1 MSLQIENLEKNMA
14 KLTIEVPAEE
24 FEAAMQK
31 AYNNQK
37 GKISIPGFRK
47 GKVPYAY
54 LLKAYGP
61 EMFYEEAANIV
72 MPNAYADA
80 TESDECTLDIVS
92 RPEIDVVQM
101 EKGKNFIFTATV
113 AVKPE
118 VTLGEYKGIKV
129 EKATVEVT
137 DEDIDAELKKVQ
149 DQNSRM
155 VTVEDRA
162 VEDGDTVNID
172 YAGSIDGVAFEGG
185 TAVGQPLVI
194 GSHTFIDN
202 FEEQIIGHNIGDEF
216 DVNVTFPAEYHAEEL
231 AGKPAV
237 FHVKVN
243 SITKKELPEINDE
256 FAQDVSEFDSLD
268 AYKEDIKAK
277 LLEKKEAEA
286 KAAKE
291 DKVVETIVAN
301 ATMEIPDAML
311 ATQQAQMAD
320 EFAQRLSYQ
329 GLQIEQYF
337 QFTGL
342 NQETFL
348 EQMKPQ
354 ALKRIQ
360 TRLVL
365 EAVVAAENI
374 EATEAE
380 FDEEIA
386 KMAQMYQMEAD
397 QVKSFIGENE
407 KQQMM
412 KDIAVQKAVTFVTD
426 AAVEE

>member
-61 EMFYEEAANIV
+61 EMFYEEAANII

-80 TESDECTLDIVS
+80 TESEECTLDIVS

-129 EKATVEVT
+129 EKTTVEVT
-137 DEDIDAELKKVQ
+137 EEDIDAELKKVQ

-216 DVNVTFPAEYHAEEL
+216 DVNVTFPTEYHAEEL

-268 AYKEDIKAK
+268 AYKEDMKAK

-320 EFAQRLSYQ
+320 EFVQRLSYQ

>member
-61 EMFYEEAANIV
+61 EMFYEEAANII

-80 TESDECTLDIVS
+80 TESEECTLDIVS

-101 EKGKNFIFTATV
+101 EKGKSFIFTATV

-129 EKATVEVT
+129 EKTTVEVT
-137 DEDIDAELKKVQ
+137 EEDIEAELKKVQ
-149 DQNSRM
+149 EQNSRM

-162 VEDGDTVNID
+162 VEDGDTANID

-256 FAQDVSEFDSLD
+256 FAQDVSEFETLD

-277 LLEKKEAEA
+277 LLEKKEA
-286 KAAKE
+286 
-291 DKVVETIVAN
+291 IFSP
-301 ATMEIPDAML
+301 I
-311 ATQQAQMAD
+311 
-320 EFAQRLSYQ
+320 F
-329 GLQIEQYF
+329 
-337 QFTGL
+337 
-342 NQETFL
+342 
-348 EQMKPQ
+348 
-354 ALKRIQ
+354 
-360 TRLVL
+360 
-365 EAVVAAENI
+365 
-374 EATEAE
+374 
-380 FDEEIA
+380 
-386 KMAQMYQMEAD
+386 
-397 QVKSFIGENE
+397 
-407 KQQMM
+407 
-412 KDIAVQKAVTFVTD
+412 
-426 AAVEE
+426 

>member
-80 TESDECTLDIVS
+80 TDSEECTLDIVS

-155 VTVEDRA
+155 VT

>member
-61 EMFYEEAANIV
+61 EMFYEEAANII

-80 TESDECTLDIVS
+80 TESEECTLDIVS

-129 EKATVEVT
+129 EKTTVEVT

-216 DVNVTFPAEYHAEEL
+216 DVNVTFPTEYHAEEL

-243 SITKKELPEINDE
+243 SITKKELSEINDE

-291 DKVVETIVAN
+291 DKVVETIVEN

>member
-24 FEAAMQK
+24 FETAMKK
-31 AYNNQK
+31 AYDKQK
-37 GKISIPGFRK
+37 GQISIPGFRK

-61 EMFYEEAANIV
+61 EMFYEEAANHVI
-72 MPNAYADA
+72 PEAYAKAIEGDSC
-80 TESDECTLDIVS
+80 ELDIVS
-92 RPEIDVVQM
+92 RPAIDIVQV
-101 EKGKNFIFTATV
+101 EKGQKFIFTATV

-118 VTLGEYKGIKV
+118 ITLGEYKGIKV
-129 EKATVEVT
+129 EKTTVEVT
-137 DEDIDAELKKVQ
+137 DADIEAELKKVQ
-149 DQNSRM
+149 DQNARM
-155 VTVEDRA
+155 ITVEDRA

-172 YAGSIDGVAFEGG
+172 YAGSIDGVAFDGG

-202 FEEQIIGHNIGDEF
+202 FEEQIIGHNIGEEL
-216 DVNVTFPAEYHAEEL
+216 DVNVTFPAEYQAEEL
-231 AGKPAV
+231 AGKAAV

-256 FAQDVSEFDSLD
+256 FAQDVSEFDSLE

-286 KAAKE
+286 KAQKE
-291 DKVVETIVAN
+291 NKVVDAIIEN
-301 ATMEIPDAML
+301 STMEIPDAMVE
-311 ATQQAQMAD
+311 TQQMQMAD

-342 NQETFL
+342 NRETFL

-365 EAVVAAENI
+365 EAIVAAENI
-374 EATEAE
+374 EAT
-380 FDEEIA
+380 DEELDTDIS
-386 KMAQMYQMEAD
+386 KMAEMYQMEVEK
-397 QVKSFIGENE
+397 VKEFIGEGE
-407 KQQMM
+407 KEQMK
-412 KDIAVQKAVTFVTD
+412 KDIAVQKAITFVAD

>member
-61 EMFYEEAANIV
+61 EMFYEEAANII

-80 TESDECTLDIVS
+80 TESEECTLDIVS

-129 EKATVEVT
+129 EKTTVEVT

-216 DVNVTFPAEYHAEEL
+216 DVNVTFPTEYHAEEL

>member
-61 EMFYEEAANIV
+61 EMFYEEAANII

-80 TESDECTLDIVS
+80 TESEECTLDIVS
-92 RPEIDVVQM
+92 RPEIDVIQM

-129 EKATVEVT
+129 EKTTVEVT

-216 DVNVTFPAEYHAEEL
+216 DVNVTFPTEYHAEEL

-268 AYKEDIKAK
+268 AYKEDMKAK

>member
-14 KLTIEVPAEE
+14 KLTIEVPAEQ
-24 FEAAMQK
+24 FESAMQK

-61 EMFYEEAANIV
+61 EMFYEEAANIL
-72 MPNAYADA
+72 MPEEYVKA

-92 RPEIDVVQM
+92 RPEIDVVQI

-129 EKATVEVT
+129 EKAVVEVT
-137 DEDIDAELKKVQ
+137 EEDIEAELKKVQ

-155 VTVEDRA
+155 VTIEDRA

-172 YAGSIDGVAFEGG
+172 YAGSIDGVAFDGG

-216 DVNVTFPAEYHAEEL
+216 DVNVTFPEEYHAADL

-243 SITKKELPEINDE
+243 SISKKELPEINDE
-256 FAQDVSEFDSLD
+256 FAQDVSEFDTLD

-277 LLEKKEAEA
+277 LVEKKEAEA

-291 DKVVETIVAN
+291 DKVVETIVEN

-320 EFAQRLSYQ
+320 EFAQRLRYQ
-329 GLQIEQYF
+329 GLQLDQYF

-342 NQETFL
+342 NRETFL

-365 EAVVAAENI
+365 EAVVKAENI
-374 EATEAE
+374 EATEADL
-380 FDEEIA
+380 DEELT
-386 KMAQMYQMEAD
+386 KMAEMYQMEVD
-397 QVKSFIGENE
+397 QLKGFLGDGEKE
-407 KQQMM
+407 QMM

-426 AAVEE
+426 SAVEE

>member
-14 KLTIEVPAEE
+14 KLTIEVPAEQ
-24 FEAAMQK
+24 FESAMQK

-61 EMFYEEAANIV
+61 EMFYEEAANIL
-72 MPNAYADA
+72 MPEEYVKA

-92 RPEIDVVQM
+92 RPEIDVVQI

-129 EKATVEVT
+129 EKAVVEVT
-137 DEDIDAELKKVQ
+137 EEDIEAELKKVQ

-155 VTVEDRA
+155 VTIEDRA

-172 YAGSIDGVAFEGG
+172 YAGSIDGVAFDGG

-216 DVNVTFPAEYHAEEL
+216 DVNVTFPEEYHAADL

-243 SITKKELPEINDE
+243 SISKKELPEINDE
-256 FAQDVSEFDSLD
+256 FAQDVSEFDTLD

-277 LLEKKEAEA
+277 LVEKKEAEA

-291 DKVVETIVAN
+291 DKVVETIVEN

-329 GLQIEQYF
+329 GLQLDQYF

-342 NQETFL
+342 NRETFL

-365 EAVVAAENI
+365 EAVVKAENI
-374 EATEAE
+374 EATEADL
-380 FDEEIA
+380 DEELT
-386 KMAQMYQMEAD
+386 KMAEMYQMEVD
-397 QVKSFIGENE
+397 QLKGFLGDGEKE
-407 KQQMM
+407 QMM

-426 AAVEE
+426 SAVEE

>member
-61 EMFYEEAANIV
+61 EMFYEEAANII

-80 TESDECTLDIVS
+80 TESEECTLDIVS

-129 EKATVEVT
+129 EKTTVEVT

-202 FEEQIIGHNIGDEF
+202 FEEQIIGHNIGEEF
-216 DVNVTFPAEYHAEEL
+216 DVNVTFPTEYHAEEL

-268 AYKEDIKAK
+268 AYKEDMKAK

>member
-61 EMFYEEAANIV
+61 EMFYEEAANII

-80 TESDECTLDIVS
+80 TESEECTLDIVS

-129 EKATVEVT
+129 EKTTVEVT

-216 DVNVTFPAEYHAEEL
+216 DVNVTFPTEYHAEEL

-291 DKVVETIVAN
+291 DKVVETIVEN

>member
-31 AYNNQK
+31 SYNNQK

-72 MPNAYADA
+72 MPEAYAKA
-80 TESDECTLDIVS
+80 TSSDECTLDIVS

-101 EKGKNFIFTATV
+101 EKGKTFIFTATV
-113 AVKPE
+113 ALKPE

-129 EKATVEVT
+129 EKTTVEVT
-137 DEDIDAELKKVQ
+137 DEDVEAELKKVQ
-149 DQNSRM
+149 EQNSRM

-172 YAGSIDGVAFEGG
+172 YAGSIDGVAFDGG

-202 FEEQIIGHNIGDEF
+202 FEEQIIGHNINDEF
-216 DVNVTFPAEYHAEEL
+216 DVNVTFPEEYHAADL

-243 SITKKELPEINDE
+243 GITKKELPEINDE
-256 FAQDVSEFDSLD
+256 FAQDVSEFDTLD
-268 AYKEDIKAK
+268 AYKADIKAK

-291 DKVVETIVAN
+291 DKVVEAIVEN

-311 ATQQAQMAD
+311 ATQQEQMAD

-329 GLQIEQYF
+329 GLQLDQYF

-342 NQETFL
+342 NRETFL

-374 EATEAE
+374 VATEAE
-380 FDEEIA
+380 LDEEIE
-386 KMAQMYQMEAD
+386 KMAQMYQMEAE
-397 QVKSFIGENE
+397 QLKGFVGESE
-407 KQQMM
+407 KEQMM

>member
-31 AYNNQK
+31 SYNNQK

-61 EMFYEEAANIV
+61 EMFYEEAANMV
-72 MPNAYADA
+72 MPEAYAKA
-80 TESDECTLDIVS
+80 TASDECTLDIVS

-101 EKGKNFIFTATV
+101 EKGKTFIFTATV
-113 AVKPE
+113 ALKPE

-129 EKATVEVT
+129 EKTTVEVT
-137 DEDIDAELKKVQ
+137 DEDVEAEIKKVQ

-172 YAGSIDGVAFEGG
+172 YAGSIDGVAFDGG

-194 GSHTFIDN
+194 GSHTFIDS

-216 DVNVTFPAEYHAEEL
+216 DVNVTFPEEYHAADL

-243 SITKKELPEINDE
+243 GITKKELPEINDE
-256 FAQDVSEFDSLD
+256 FAQDVSEFDTLD

-291 DKVVETIVAN
+291 DKVVEAIVAN

-311 ATQQAQMAD
+311 ATQQEQLAD

-329 GLQIEQYF
+329 GLQIDQYF

-342 NQETFL
+342 NRETFL
-348 EQMKPQ
+348 EEMKPQ

-360 TRLVL
+360 TRLAL

-380 FDEEIA
+380 FDEELG
-386 KMAQMYQMEAD
+386 KMAQMYQMEVD
-397 QVKSFIGENE
+397 QLKGFIGEGE
-407 KQQMM
+407 KEQMM

>member
-14 KLTIEVPAEE
+14 KLTIEVAAEE

-61 EMFYEEAANIV
+61 EMFYEEAANII
-72 MPNAYADA
+72 MPQEYAKAVD
-80 TESDECTLDIVS
+80 SDECTLDIVS
-92 RPEIDVVQM
+92 RPEIDIVQM
-101 EKGKNFIFTATV
+101 EKGKNFIFTAAV

-129 EKATVEVT
+129 EKTTVEVT
-137 DEDIDAELKKVQ
+137 DEDIEAELKRVQ
-149 DQNSRM
+149 EQNSRM

-172 YAGSIDGVAFEGG
+172 YAGTIDGVAFDGG

-194 GSHTFIDN
+194 GSHTFIDT
-202 FEEQIIGHNIGDEF
+202 FEEQVIGHNVGDEF
-216 DVNVTFPAEYHAEEL
+216 DVNVTFPEEYHAADL

-243 SITKKELPEINDE
+243 SISKKELPEINDE
-256 FAQDVSEFDSLD
+256 FAQDVSEFDTLD
-268 AYKEDIKAK
+268 EYKADVKAK
-277 LLEKKEAEA
+277 LTEKKEAEA

-291 DKVVETIVAN
+291 DKVVETIVEN
-301 ATMEIPDAML
+301 ATMEIPDAMV

-329 GLQIEQYF
+329 GLQLEQYF

-342 NQETFL
+342 NHEAFL

-365 EAVVAAENI
+365 EAVVEAEKI

-380 FDEEIA
+380 LDEELS
-386 KMAQMYQMEAD
+386 KMAEMYQMEMD
-397 QVKSFIGENE
+397 QLKAFVGDAE
-407 KQQMM
+407 KEQMM

>member
-80 TESDECTLDIVS
+80 TDSEECTLDIVS

-320 EFAQRLSYQ
+320 EFAQRLNYQ

>member
-31 AYNNQK
+31 SYNNQK

-72 MPNAYADA
+72 MPEAYAKA
-80 TESDECTLDIVS
+80 TSSDECTLDIVS

-101 EKGKNFIFTATV
+101 EKGKTFIFTATV
-113 AVKPE
+113 ALKPE

-129 EKATVEVT
+129 EKTTVEVT
-137 DEDIDAELKKVQ
+137 DEDVEAELKKVQ
-149 DQNSRM
+149 EQNSRM

-172 YAGSIDGVAFEGG
+172 YAGSIDGVAFDGG

-202 FEEQIIGHNIGDEF
+202 FEEQIIGHNINDEF
-216 DVNVTFPAEYHAEEL
+216 DVNVTFPEEYHAADL

-243 SITKKELPEINDE
+243 GITKKELPEINDE
-256 FAQDVSEFDSLD
+256 FAQDVSEFDTLD
-268 AYKEDIKAK
+268 AYKADIKAK

-291 DKVVETIVAN
+291 DKVVEAIVEN

-311 ATQQAQMAD
+311 ATQQEQMAD

-329 GLQIEQYF
+329 GLQLDQYF

-342 NQETFL
+342 NRETFL

-374 EATEAE
+374 VATEAE
-380 FDEEIA
+380 LDEEIE
-386 KMAQMYQMEAD
+386 KMAQMYQMEAEQLKD
-397 QVKSFIGENE
+397 FVGESE
-407 KQQMM
+407 KEQMM

>member
-61 EMFYEEAANIV
+61 EMFYEEAANMI

-80 TESDECTLDIVS
+80 TESEECTLDIVS

-129 EKATVEVT
+129 EKTTVEVT
-137 DEDIDAELKKVQ
+137 EEDIEAELKKVQ

-162 VEDGDTVNID
+162 VEDGDTANID
-172 YAGSIDGVAFEGG
+172 YAGSIDGVAFDGG

-216 DVNVTFPAEYHAEEL
+216 DVNVTFPTEYHAEEL

-256 FAQDVSEFDSLD
+256 FAQDVSEFETLD

-291 DKVVETIVAN
+291 DKVVETIVEN

-342 NQETFL
+342 NRETFL

-374 EATEAE
+374 EVTEAE

-386 KMAQMYQMEAD
+386 KMAQMYQMEAE
-397 QVKSFIGENE
+397 QVKSFIGDNE
-407 KQQMM
+407 KEQMM

>member
-31 AYNNQK
+31 SYNNQK

-72 MPNAYADA
+72 MPEAYAKA
-80 TESDECTLDIVS
+80 TSSDECTLDIVS

-101 EKGKNFIFTATV
+101 EKGKTFIFTATV
-113 AVKPE
+113 ALKPE

-129 EKATVEVT
+129 EKTTVEVT
-137 DEDIDAELKKVQ
+137 DEDVEAELKKVQ
-149 DQNSRM
+149 EQNSRM

-172 YAGSIDGVAFEGG
+172 YAGSIDGVAFDGG

-202 FEEQIIGHNIGDEF
+202 FEEQIIGHNINDEF
-216 DVNVTFPAEYHAEEL
+216 DVNVTFPEEYHAADL

-243 SITKKELPEINDE
+243 GITKKELPEINDE
-256 FAQDVSEFDSLD
+256 LAQDVSEFETLD
-268 AYKEDIKAK
+268 AYKADIKAK

-286 KAAKE
+286 KTAKE
-291 DKVVETIVAN
+291 DKVVETIVEN

-311 ATQQAQMAD
+311 ATQQEQMAD

-329 GLQIEQYF
+329 GLQLDQYF

-342 NQETFL
+342 TRETFL

-365 EAVVAAENI
+365 EAVAAAENI
-374 EATEAE
+374 EATEADLDAE
-380 FDEEIA
+380 FE

-397 QVKSFIGENE
+397 QLKGFIGEGE
-407 KQQMM
+407 KEQMM

-426 AAVEE
+426 AAVEA

>member
-1 MSLQIENLEKNMA
+1 
-14 KLTIEVPAEE
+14 
-24 FEAAMQK
+24 MQ
-31 AYNNQK
+31 
-37 GKISIPGFRK
+37 
-47 GKVPYAY
+47 
-54 LLKAYGP
+54 
-61 EMFYEEAANIV
+61 E
-72 MPNAYADA
+72 
-80 TESDECTLDIVS
+80 
-92 RPEIDVVQM
+92 
-101 EKGKNFIFTATV
+101 
-113 AVKPE
+113 
-118 VTLGEYKGIKV
+118 
-129 EKATVEVT
+129 
-137 DEDIDAELKKVQ
+137 
-149 DQNSRM
+149 QNSRM

-172 YAGSIDGVAFEGG
+172 YAGSIDGVAFDGG

-202 FEEQIIGHNIGDEF
+202 FEEQIIGHNINDEF
-216 DVNVTFPAEYHAEEL
+216 DVNVTFPEEYHAADL

-243 SITKKELPEINDE
+243 GITKKELPEINDE
-256 FAQDVSEFDSLD
+256 FAQDVSEFDTLD
-268 AYKEDIKAK
+268 AYKSDIKAK

-291 DKVVETIVAN
+291 DKVVEAIVEN

-311 ATQQAQMAD
+311 ATQQEQMAD

-329 GLQIEQYF
+329 GLQLDQYF

-342 NQETFL
+342 NRETFL

-374 EATEAE
+374 VATEAE
-380 FDEEIA
+380 LDEEIE
-386 KMAQMYQMEAD
+386 KMAQMYQMEAE
-397 QVKSFIGENE
+397 QLKGFVGESE
-407 KQQMM
+407 KEQMM

>member
-61 EMFYEEAANIV
+61 EMFYEEAANII

-80 TESDECTLDIVS
+80 TESEECTLDIVS

-129 EKATVEVT
+129 EKTTVEVT

-216 DVNVTFPAEYHAEEL
+216 DVNVTFPTEYHAEEL

-291 DKVVETIVAN
+291 DKVVETIVEN

-365 EAVVAAENI
+365 EAVVSAENI

>member
-61 EMFYEEAANIV
+61 EMFYEEAANII

-80 TESDECTLDIVS
+80 TESEECTLDIVS

-129 EKATVEVT
+129 EKTTVEVT
-137 DEDIDAELKKVQ
+137 EEDIDAELKKVQ

-216 DVNVTFPAEYHAEEL
+216 DVNVTFPTEYHAEEL

-268 AYKEDIKAK
+268 AYKEDMKAK

>member
-1 MSLQIENLEKNMA
+1 
-14 KLTIEVPAEE
+14 
-24 FEAAMQK
+24 MQK
-31 AYNNQK
+31 SYNNQK

-72 MPNAYADA
+72 MPEAYAKA
-80 TESDECTLDIVS
+80 TSSDECTLDIVS

-101 EKGKNFIFTATV
+101 EKGKTFIFTATV
-113 AVKPE
+113 ALKPE

-129 EKATVEVT
+129 EKTTVEVT
-137 DEDIDAELKKVQ
+137 DEDVEAELKKVQ
-149 DQNSRM
+149 EQNSRM

-172 YAGSIDGVAFEGG
+172 YAGSIDGVAFDGG

-202 FEEQIIGHNIGDEF
+202 FEEQIIGHNINDEF
-216 DVNVTFPAEYHAEEL
+216 DVNVTFPEEYHAADL

-243 SITKKELPEINDE
+243 GITKKELPEINDE
-256 FAQDVSEFDSLD
+256 FAQDVSEFDTLD
-268 AYKEDIKAK
+268 AYKADIKAK

-291 DKVVETIVAN
+291 DKVVEAIVEN

-311 ATQQAQMAD
+311 ATQQEQMAD

-329 GLQIEQYF
+329 GLQLDQYF

-342 NQETFL
+342 NRETFL

-374 EATEAE
+374 VATEAE
-380 FDEEIA
+380 LDEEIE
-386 KMAQMYQMEAD
+386 KMAQMYQMEAE
-397 QVKSFIGENE
+397 QLKGFVGESE
-407 KQQMM
+407 KEQMM

>member
-80 TESDECTLDIVS
+80 TDSEECTLDIVS

-426 AAVEE
+426 AAEEE

>member
-14 KLTIEVPAEE
+14 KLTIEVPAEQ
-24 FEAAMQK
+24 FESAMQK

-61 EMFYEEAANIV
+61 EMFYEEAANIL
-72 MPNAYADA
+72 MPEEYVKA

-92 RPEIDVVQM
+92 RPEIDVVQI

-129 EKATVEVT
+129 EKAVVEVT
-137 DEDIDAELKKVQ
+137 EEDIEAELKKVQ

-155 VTVEDRA
+155 VTIEDRA

-172 YAGSIDGVAFEGG
+172 YAGSIDGVAFDGG

-202 FEEQIIGHNIGDEF
+202 FEEQIIGHNVGDEF
-216 DVNVTFPAEYHAEEL
+216 DVNVTFPEEYHAADL

-243 SITKKELPEINDE
+243 SISKKELPEINDE
-256 FAQDVSEFDSLD
+256 FAQDVSEFDTLD

-277 LLEKKEAEA
+277 LVEKKEAEA

-291 DKVVETIVAN
+291 DKVVETIVEN

-329 GLQIEQYF
+329 GLQLDQYF

-342 NQETFL
+342 NRETFL

-365 EAVVAAENI
+365 EAVVKAENI
-374 EATEAE
+374 EATEADL
-380 FDEEIA
+380 DEELT
-386 KMAQMYQMEAD
+386 KMAEMYQMEVD
-397 QVKSFIGENE
+397 QLKGFLGDGEKE
-407 KQQMM
+407 QMM

-426 AAVEE
+426 SAVEE

>member
-14 KLTIEVPAEE
+14 KLTIEVPAEQ
-24 FEAAMQK
+24 FESAMQK

-61 EMFYEEAANIV
+61 EMFYEEAANIL
-72 MPNAYADA
+72 MPEEYVKA

-92 RPEIDVVQM
+92 RPEIDVVQI

-129 EKATVEVT
+129 EKAVVEVT
-137 DEDIDAELKKVQ
+137 EEDIEAELKKVQ

-155 VTVEDRA
+155 VTIEDRA

-172 YAGSIDGVAFEGG
+172 YAGSIDGVAFDGG

-216 DVNVTFPAEYHAEEL
+216 DVNVTFPEEYHAADL

-243 SITKKELPEINDE
+243 SISKKELPEINDE
-256 FAQDVSEFDSLD
+256 FAQDVSEFDTLD

-277 LLEKKEAEA
+277 LVEKKEAEA

-291 DKVVETIVAN
+291 DKVVETIVEN

-320 EFAQRLSYQ
+320 EFAQRLNYQ
-329 GLQIEQYF
+329 GLQLDQYF

-342 NQETFL
+342 NRETFL

-365 EAVVAAENI
+365 EAVVKAENI
-374 EATEAE
+374 EATEADL
-380 FDEEIA
+380 DEELT
-386 KMAQMYQMEAD
+386 KMAEMYQMEVD
-397 QVKSFIGENE
+397 QLKGFLGDGEKE
-407 KQQMM
+407 QMM

-426 AAVEE
+426 SAVEE

>member
-14 KLTIEVPAEE
+14 KMTIEVSAEE

-31 AYNNQK
+31 AYQKQK
-37 GKISIPGFRK
+37 GRLSIPGFRK

-61 EMFYEEAANIV
+61 EMFYEEAANMI
-72 MPNAYADA
+72 MPVEYRKAA
-80 TESDECTLDIVS
+80 TSEECTLDIVS

-129 EKATVEVT
+129 EKTVVEVT
-137 DEDIDAELKKVQ
+137 DEDIDAELKREQEK
-149 DQNSRM
+149 NSRM
-155 VTVEDRA
+155 VTVEDRN

-172 YAGSIDGVAFEGG
+172 YKGTIDGVAFDGG

-194 GSHTFIDN
+194 GSHTFIDT
-202 FEEQIIGHNIGDEF
+202 FEEQIIGHSVGEEL
-216 DVNVTFPAEYHAEEL
+216 DVNVTFPAEYHAPDL

-237 FHVKVN
+237 FHVKIN
-243 SITKKELPEINDE
+243 NISRKELPEINDD
-256 FAQDVSEFDSLD
+256 FAAEVSEFDTLD
-268 AYKEDIKAK
+268 EYKADIRTK
-277 LLEKKEAEA
+277 LQERKEAEA
-286 KAAKE
+286 KVAKE
-291 DKVVETIVAN
+291 DKVVETIVEN

-311 ATQQAQMAD
+311 LTQQEEMAE
-320 EFAQRLSYQ
+320 EFAGRLSYQ
-329 GLQIEQYF
+329 GLQLDQYF

-342 NQETFL
+342 TRETFL

-365 EAVVAAENI
+365 EAIVKAENI
-374 EATEAE
+374 EATEEEYNAE
-380 FDEEIA
+380 IE
-386 KMAQMYQMEAD
+386 KMAKMYQMEAD
-397 QVKSFIGENE
+397 KVKDFIGEGE
-407 KQQMM
+407 KAQMM
-412 KDIAVQKAVTFVTD
+412 KDIAVQKAVTFVTEQ
-426 AAVEE
+426 AVEE

>member
-80 TESDECTLDIVS
+80 TDSEECTLDIVS

-397 QVKSFIGENE
+397 QVKSFISENE

>member
-31 AYNNQK
+31 SYNNQK

-72 MPNAYADA
+72 MPEAYAKA
-80 TESDECTLDIVS
+80 TSSDECTLDIVS

-101 EKGKNFIFTATV
+101 EKGKTFIFTVTV
-113 AVKPE
+113 ALKPE

-129 EKATVEVT
+129 EKTTVEVT
-137 DEDIDAELKKVQ
+137 DEDVEAELKKVQ
-149 DQNSRM
+149 EQNSRM

-172 YAGSIDGVAFEGG
+172 YAGSIDGVAFDGG

-202 FEEQIIGHNIGDEF
+202 FEEQIIGHNINDEF
-216 DVNVTFPAEYHAEEL
+216 DVNVTFPEEYHAADL

-243 SITKKELPEINDE
+243 GITKKELPEINDE
-256 FAQDVSEFDSLD
+256 FAQDVSEFDTLD
-268 AYKEDIKAK
+268 AYKSDIKAK

-291 DKVVETIVAN
+291 DKVVEAIVEN

-311 ATQQAQMAD
+311 ATQQEQMAD

-329 GLQIEQYF
+329 GLQLDQYF

-342 NQETFL
+342 NRETFL

-374 EATEAE
+374 VATEAE
-380 FDEEIA
+380 LDEEIE
-386 KMAQMYQMEAD
+386 KMAQMYQMEAE
-397 QVKSFIGENE
+397 QLKGFVGESE
-407 KQQMM
+407 KEQMM

>member
-31 AYNNQK
+31 SYNNQK

-72 MPNAYADA
+72 MPEAYAKA
-80 TESDECTLDIVS
+80 TSSDECTLDIVS

-101 EKGKNFIFTATV
+101 EKGKTFIFTATV
-113 AVKPE
+113 ALKPE
-118 VTLGEYKGIKV
+118 VILGEYKGIKV

-137 DEDIDAELKKVQ
+137 DEDVEAELKKVQ

-172 YAGSIDGVAFEGG
+172 YAGSIDGVAFDGG

-202 FEEQIIGHNIGDEF
+202 FEEQIVGHNIGDEF
-216 DVNVTFPAEYHAEEL
+216 DVNVTFPEEYHAADL

-243 SITKKELPEINDE
+243 GITKKELPEINDE
-256 FAQDVSEFDSLD
+256 FAQDVSEFDTLD
-268 AYKEDIKAK
+268 AYKADIKAK

-291 DKVVETIVAN
+291 DKVVETIVEN

-311 ATQQAQMAD
+311 ATQQEQMAD

-329 GLQIEQYF
+329 GLKLDQYF

-342 NQETFL
+342 NHETFL

-374 EATEAE
+374 VATEAE
-380 FDEEIA
+380 FDEELG
-386 KMAQMYQMEAD
+386 KMAQMYQMEVD
-397 QVKSFIGENE
+397 QLKGFISEGEKE
-407 KQQMM
+407 QMM

>member
-61 EMFYEEAANIV
+61 EMFYEEAANII

-80 TESDECTLDIVS
+80 TESEECTLDIVS

-129 EKATVEVT
+129 EKTTVEVT

-216 DVNVTFPAEYHAEEL
+216 DVNVTFPTEYHAEEL

-268 AYKEDIKAK
+268 AYKEDMKAK

>member
-31 AYNNQK
+31 SYNNQK

-72 MPNAYADA
+72 MPEAYAKA
-80 TESDECTLDIVS
+80 TSSDECTLDIVS

-101 EKGKNFIFTATV
+101 EKGKTFIFTATV
-113 AVKPE
+113 ALKPE

-129 EKATVEVT
+129 EKTTVEVT
-137 DEDIDAELKKVQ
+137 DEDVEAELKKVQ
-149 DQNSRM
+149 EQNSRM

-172 YAGSIDGVAFEGG
+172 YAGSIDGVAFDGG

-202 FEEQIIGHNIGDEF
+202 FEEQIIGHNINDEF
-216 DVNVTFPAEYHAEEL
+216 DVNVTFPEEYHAADL

-243 SITKKELPEINDE
+243 GITKKELPEINDE
-256 FAQDVSEFDSLD
+256 FAQDVSEFDTLD
-268 AYKEDIKAK
+268 AYKSDIKAK

-291 DKVVETIVAN
+291 DKVVEAIVEN

-311 ATQQAQMAD
+311 ATQQEQMAD

-329 GLQIEQYF
+329 GLQLDQYF

-342 NQETFL
+342 NRETFL

-374 EATEAE
+374 VATEAE
-380 FDEEIA
+380 LDEEIE
-386 KMAQMYQMEAD
+386 KMAQMYQMEAE
-397 QVKSFIGENE
+397 QLKGFVGESE
-407 KQQMM
+407 KEQMM

>member
-80 TESDECTLDIVS
+80 TESEECTLDIVS

-129 EKATVEVT
+129 EKTTVEVT

-216 DVNVTFPAEYHAEEL
+216 DVNVTFPTEYHAEEL

-291 DKVVETIVAN
+291 DKVVETIVEN

>member
-80 TESDECTLDIVS
+80 TDSEECTLDIVS